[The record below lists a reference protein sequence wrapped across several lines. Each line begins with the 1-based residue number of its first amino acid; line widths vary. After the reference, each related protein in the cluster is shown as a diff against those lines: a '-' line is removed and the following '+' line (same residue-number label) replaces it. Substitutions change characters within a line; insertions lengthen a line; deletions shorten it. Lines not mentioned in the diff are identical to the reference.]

1 MDSYL
6 IIAQLEK
13 RNNNLLNNLNSIR
26 LSCKNL
32 TLQEKR
38 LNEYIDNFKI
48 EFSKEKEII
57 YTKNEKEKNKIVE
70 EFNQKLLLKE
80 EEIQNEKVSSYIIN
94 SKNLEIEKNEGKI
107 KYIEDQIKYL

>member
-1 MDSYL
+1 M
-6 IIAQLEK
+6 
-13 RNNNLLNNLNSIR
+13 NSIR

-57 YTKNEKEKNKIVE
+57 YTKNEKEKIKIVE

-80 EEIQNEKVSSYIIN
+80 EEIQNEKVSSSIIN